1 MGGHGLLLVP
11 ALARELAVMV
21 LDIRIKLVETGLVV
35 LSELG
40 QVVLGSGIVKSSL
53 DHVIVLQTPCVAGPV
68 TGVMADIARLVAFR
82 SRGEL
87 KRTGRSDIIG
97 TGYEGLVPEQYFP
110 GILREKSP
118 ADHSETQ

>member
-1 MGGHGLLLVP
+1 
-11 ALARELAVMV
+11 MV
-21 LDIRIKLVETGLVV
+21 LDIRIETVETGLVV

-53 DHVIVLQTPCVAGPV
+53 DHVIVLQTPCVAGSV
-68 TGVMADIARLVAFR
+68 TGVMAYIARLVAFR
-82 SRGEL
+82 RRGEL
-87 KRTGRSDIIG
+87 KRTGRGHIVGACDQF
-97 TGYEGLVPEQYFP
+97 LVLEQYFS